1 MKVKNLIE
9 IGLLAVFYLFLVS
22 FNIYHGVMFSHTLPW
37 VQVHTITSGVI
48 VGLLFFGN
56 VFYLYP
62 KYFSVSKKAYAVR
75 ILLILIGCYFLESI
89 IHAYKA
95 SALIKDQRG
104 LDFDPFNMIFQQ
116 FNVEESILLVATTFL
131 ISMIYL
137 YFKGLIIKRNKLA
150 YNRVGGQ

>member
-1 MKVKNLIE
+1 MKIKHLIE
-9 IGLLAVFYLFLVS
+9 IGLLAVVYLLLVS
-22 FNIYHGVMFSHTLPW
+22 FKIYHGVMFSHTLPL
-37 VQVHTITSGVI
+37 VHVHTVTSGVI

-62 KYFSVSKKAYAVR
+62 KYFSVSKKAYTVR
-75 ILLILIGCYFLESI
+75 ALLMLIGCYFLESI

-104 LDFDPFNMIFQQ
+104 LEFNPFNMIFQQ
-116 FNVEESILLVATTFL
+116 FNLEESILLVATTFL

-137 YFKGLIIKRNKLA
+137 YFRELVVKKNKLA
-150 YNRVGGQ
+150 PIE